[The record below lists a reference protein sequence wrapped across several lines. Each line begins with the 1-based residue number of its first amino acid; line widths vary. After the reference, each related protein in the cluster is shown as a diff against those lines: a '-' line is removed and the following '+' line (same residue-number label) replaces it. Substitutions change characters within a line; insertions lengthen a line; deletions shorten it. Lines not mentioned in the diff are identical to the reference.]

1 MRGGYGGQGG
11 RRTPAKDR
19 GKARRASDSSD
30 NANGDQRGEDA
41 EDEQP
46 SSPRETIM
54 LESSFPP
61 QGDFP
66 EDEDEDEEDEDDD
79 ALEVVVETLLG
90 YTYRVRVSQW
100 DTVAG
105 LKALL
110 YRTQGIPASHQHLL
124 LGQTEL
130 LDDVCLMEQGVV
142 DGSTLRLVLAM
153 RGGPI
158 NARRLPTTQDDMFW
172 REVTGFVDENK
183 EDLWDGVGGRTV
195 TLLVLRDG
203 ENVNLY
209 RVIENEDGS
218 FSPLNESWGSV
229 GSSQA
234 EEDALRKAQAADEE
248 AMTRARMAELRARMD
263 ALKLKNRQAKKEK
276 NAKQV
281 TSEGREK
288 HNTKSIAVQAE
299 AATKNHLNLAD
310 SQEHRA
316 GGSRPNTRQRSGS
329 GGKRLKT
336 VNRWGGRGSRPTT
349 QERNA
354 ELRRNSISRTS
365 TRLKEIPTAHPPIPV
380 DWTGRKPLDDI
391 RPADRKRLPAVNEE
405 RGKGSGQKP
414 KVPSQIIGA
423 QTQKSAYASYRKSLV
438 RHGLVTNSGK
448 EIVQDDKDSREA
460 WPRREGPVPLYM
472 PPQTARKSKRHEA
485 DPLYRSHNQDLLRTT
500 QRTPNI
506 RPKTS
511 PEVLERRPVSM
522 GGESAISD
530 RIQIRA
536 PDDRLRELVSILNT
550 SRANSRHSNHSMI
563 TPPGTANN
571 ASLSNSMTASNGLS
585 NINRNKSVSVSLAS
599 LRNNTPPSPGNG
611 ALVASGSREQR
622 DILRGIMNSKGL
634 GSRKTT
640 PEEGRRRLGSGRH
653 QSSPTH
659 LPAVTPQKR
668 KSRRKPRC
676 DQCSRRLRIATTFEC
691 RCNRVFCS
699 QHRHAE
705 EHGCTF
711 DYRAEGRRMLEM
723 ANPVVAPHRL
733 PKI

>member
-414 KVPSQIIGA
+414 KVPSQVIGA

-536 PDDRLRELVSILNT
+536 PDDRLR
-550 SRANSRHSNHSMI
+550 
-563 TPPGTANN
+563 
-571 ASLSNSMTASNGLS
+571 
-585 NINRNKSVSVSLAS
+585 
-599 LRNNTPPSPGNG
+599 NG

-668 KSRRKPRC
+668 KSRRKPRIVMQKNM
-676 DQCSRRLRIATTFEC
+676 DVRLTIGLKDGEC
-691 RCNRVFCS
+691 
-699 QHRHAE
+699 
-705 EHGCTF
+705 
-711 DYRAEGRRMLEM
+711 
-723 ANPVVAPHRL
+723 
-733 PKI
+733 

>member
-11 RRTPAKDR
+11 RRTPANDQ
-19 GKARRASDSSD
+19 GKARRASNADD
-30 NANGDQRGEDA
+30 NANADDGDER
-41 EDEQP
+41 P
-46 SSPRETIM
+46 SSSSSPRETIV
-54 LESSFPP
+54 LESSYPP

-66 EDEDEDEEDEDDD
+66 EDDEEEEEEEEDDD

-158 NARRLPTTQDDMFW
+158 NARRLPTTHDDMLW

-218 FSPLNESWGSV
+218 FSPLNESWGSM
-229 GSSQA
+229 GSDLA
-234 EEDALRKAQAADEE
+234 EEEALHRAQAADEE

-263 ALKLKNRQAKKEK
+263 ALKLKNRAKKEK
-276 NAKQV
+276 NTIGV
-281 TSEGREK
+281 TSEGKERLEK
-288 HNTKSIAVQAE
+288 KAVSVPSE
-299 AATKNHLNLAD
+299 AAAKNRLNLGD

-391 RPADRKRLPAVNEE
+391 RPGDRKRLPAVNEE

-414 KVPSQIIGA
+414 LVTSQTVGA
-423 QTQKSAYASYRKSLV
+423 QPQKSAYASYRKSLV

-448 EIVQDDKDSREA
+448 EIAQNDKDSREA

-472 PPQTARKSKRHEA
+472 PPQTAQKGNRHEA

-511 PEVLERRPVSM
+511 PEVLERRPASM
-522 GGESAISD
+522 GGESTVSD

-536 PDDRLRELVSILNT
+536 PDDRLREIVSILNT
-550 SRANSRHSNHSMI
+550 SRANSRHSNHSMV

-571 ASLSNSMTASNGLS
+571 ASLSSSMTASNGLS
-585 NINRNKSVSVSLAS
+585 NINKNKSVSVSLAS

-611 ALVASGSREQR
+611 ALVASGTREQR

-634 GSRKTT
+634 GSRRTT
-640 PEEGRRRLGSGRH
+640 PDEGRRRLGSGRH

-659 LPAVTPQKR
+659 LPPVTPQKR
-668 KSRRKPRC
+668 KARRKPRC
-676 DQCSRRLRIATTFEC
+676 DQCSRRLRIGTTFEC

-705 EHGCTF
+705 EHACTF
-711 DYRAEGRRMLEM
+711 DYRAEGRRLLEM
-723 ANPVVAPHRL
+723 ANPVIAPHRL